1 MTAFVWDESLDV
13 SVAEMNEQ
21 HRVLIG
27 LMNILYSKNE
37 QGADKSALLDSVE
50 DLLRYVVQHFSEEEA
65 YMAQIAFPN
74 LEAHKTLHGR
84 LLEDLHRF
92 ADAFKNSEEHK
103 LSKEFAL
110 FLNLWLATHIRGI
123 DTKYGRYAQTLKA

>member
-27 LMNILYSKNE
+27 LMNTLYSKNE

-50 DLLRYVVQHFSEEEA
+50 DLLRYVVQHFNEEEA

-84 LLEDLHRF
+84 LLEDLRRF